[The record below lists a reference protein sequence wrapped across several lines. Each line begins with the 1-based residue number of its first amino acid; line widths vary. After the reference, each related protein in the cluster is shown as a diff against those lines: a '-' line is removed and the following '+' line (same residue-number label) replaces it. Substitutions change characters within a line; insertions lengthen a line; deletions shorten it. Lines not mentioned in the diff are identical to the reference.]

1 MSDFGDLNLVGQSPA
16 FLYVLELTRKF
27 AACDATVLLQ
37 GETGTGKELV
47 ARAVHYL
54 SVRYRTQVGLP
65 VTQRQSANA
74 TGKSRVL

>member
-37 GETGTGKELV
+37 GETVT
-47 ARAVHYL
+47 ARSWWRA
-54 SVRYRTQVGLP
+54 RCT
-65 VTQRQSANA
+65 T
-74 TGKSRVL
+74 